1 MKHGQIRRV
10 LLERTTALLDREVR
24 LPLDPHPYQWDSITA
39 FRDLL
44 ADPRGDRRAHIVH
57 ATGLGKTVEFCSI
70 IAAVA
75 AALKTGLQ
83 ILVIVPNKTLVEQ
96 TARQIAKFVGRA
108 VGHISS
114 LSKIRDAEDEEVV
127 AVPADE
133 THPILVTTD
142 ESFVRR
148 SEWFGKVFRPEL
160 IIFDECHWG
169 YTPKVQAAL
178 ALCKEAFVLGFTA
191 TPDYL
196 TTVSKKGSVPVTL
209 DNGRVLYCPKDRF
222 ATAHFGRRLDE
233 RTLRWGIENRYLA
246 PLAWG
251 MIDFDVSLDEVP
263 VVNTEHGLDYKE
275 SALQKLMA
283 KHWATMVEAVRRL
296 YVYNTYGIGERLVF
310 SSCPGVNAAVELAET
325 LSKHDIPTGC
335 ITWKTSTTERNRIIR
350 AYAHRDLRHITS
362 VVAIREG
369 WDAPGAEIGLLLRA
383 TRSRLMYEQT
393 LGRLER
399 LDKDNPGKVALAV
412 DVHYLQ
418 SKLAPLCAPML
429 FGAPKKGRSSGSKS
443 NGSESDRGHIDTS
456 DPDDV
461 VRDGGIIIG
470 PKEAMSSP
478 YLPKGA
484 KPTLHIVPA
493 LTIEYWPD
501 ADGFTRVDGEE
512 WGGS

>member
-24 LPLDPHPYQWDSITA
+24 LPVDPYPYQWDGITA

-70 IAAVA
+70 IAAA
-75 AALKTGLQ
+75 TGLR
-83 ILVIVPNKTLVEQ
+83 ILVIVPNKVLVEQ
-96 TARQIAKFVGRA
+96 TARKIALFVGRA

-114 LSKIRDAEDEEVV
+114 LRKIRDAEDQEVV
-127 AVPADE
+127 AIRGDE

-142 ESFVRR
+142 ESFVLR

-169 YTPKVQAAL
+169 YASKVQAAL
-178 ALCKEAFVLGFTA
+178 GLCKEAFVLGFTA

-196 TTVSKKGSVPVTL
+196 TTVSKKGSIPVTL
-209 DNGRVLYCPKDRF
+209 DNGRVLYCPQDRF

-251 MIDFDVSLDEVP
+251 MIDFDVSLDEIP

-275 SALQKLMA
+275 TALQKLMA
-283 KHWATMVEAVRRL
+283 QHWSMMAEAVRRL
-296 YVYNTYGIGERLVF
+296 YVHNTYGIGHRLVF
-310 SSCPGVNAAVELAET
+310 SSCPGVDAAVELAET
-325 LSKHDIPTGC
+325 LNKNDIPTGC
-335 ITWKTSTTERNRIIR
+335 ITHKTSNAARNRIIR
-350 AYAHRDLRHITS
+350 AYANRDLKHITS

-393 LGRLER
+393 IGRLER

-412 DVHYLQ
+412 DVHYLRT
-418 SKLAPLCAPML
+418 KLAPLCAPVL
-429 FGAPKKGRSSGSKS
+429 FGTPRKARSPKAKDDAQGDSR
-443 NGSESDRGHIDTS
+443 DYDDTI
-456 DPDDV
+456 
-461 VRDGGIIIG
+461 RDGDIIIG
-470 PKEAMSSP
+470 PKEGM
-478 YLPKGA
+478 
-484 KPTLHIVPA
+484 
-493 LTIEYWPD
+493 
-501 ADGFTRVDGEE
+501 GFTLPAKGREANAAHRSSTHDRVLA
-512 WGGS
+512 